1 MELDK
6 DTKQIKHAI
15 ETYTQLKSVI
25 NIEISKRCKHLVLDK
40 KFRDK
45 YGLEL
50 TDFSSSI
57 IQLFYEIGK
66 EDALK
71 EIKEK
76 LNNIEL

>member
-6 DTKQIKHAI
+6 DTKQIKYAI

-50 TDFSSSI
+50 SDFSSSI